1 MSVLQKLTEGVQH
14 RDMQAEGAALL
25 NKWEATGLLEGLND
39 GHQKQGMAVLL
50 ENQAKELLREASS
63 MAAGDVEGFAAV
75 AFPIVRR
82 VFGGLIAQDLISV
95 QPMSLP
101 SGLIFFLDFT
111 HEDGRGTMAQG
122 ESLYGGGVVG
132 RQIVD
137 GVAAN
142 FQETGFYGLGTGR
155 AAAITVSAL
164 AGAGTMNNKMT
175 TRATTDAVD
184 RDNED
189 FDPDIEGKERIVLRS
204 LALAAN
210 AVQIDPG
217 VPQASLPVPANTSA
231 TDRTQDV
238 CRAIN
243 LTNGR
248 IAYLFHAS
256 AGATNGTAGPSVAAD
271 DLEAIVLKPARRLA
285 KFTTATSA
293 TTGLKEV
300 TGYDR
305 FVYEE
310 LSSGVFAQ
318 SVDVEATAAQLGAT
332 SAAGTQASLDEV
344 DAELAARQIQA
355 VIDNTTLPVAGTR
368 QAAVTL
374 TSANVESLF
383 DGGDDT
389 MRIQG
394 PSRDQLGTGTG
405 LGAIAGADTWALEEP
420 KPGTGNAGSEVG
432 KDSIAEIDIKVDS
445 VAVTAQTKKLKAKWS
460 PELGQDLNAYHNLD
474 AEVELTGI
482 LSEQIALEIDREL
495 LGELVRGATAGT
507 RYWSR
512 APGLFVDSNGQ
523 PLGATSAAPD
533 FTGTVSEW
541 YETLIETIND
551 VSAQIHRKTLR
562 GGANF
567 VVCSPE
573 VANILEF
580 TSGFRASVTA
590 DQDRG
595 TIGAVRAGSLS
606 KKFDVYVDPYFLRN
620 VILVGRKGSSFLESG
635 YVYAPYVPL
644 QVTPTIFGTEDF
656 VPRKGVMTRY
666 AKKMVRPDMYGL
678 VICRG
683 LLGEEMP
690 N

>member
-25 NKWEATGLLEGLND
+25 NKWEATGLLEGLSQ
-39 GHQKQGMAVLL
+39 GQAKQGMAVLL

-82 VFGGLIAQDLISV
+82 VFGGLIANDLVSV

-111 HEDGRGTMAQG
+111 HEASG
-122 ESLYGGGVVG
+122 ESLYGGRKVG
-132 RQIVD
+132 REILDGIEVD
-137 GVAAN
+137 G
-142 FQETGFYGLGTGR
+142 GFYNLNT
-155 AAAITVSAL
+155 
-164 AGAGTMNNKMT
+164 NNKSGA
-175 TRATTDAVD
+175 RVESATEGATNGKIEARLAATAVASD
-184 RDNED
+184 ED
-189 FDPDIEGKERIVLRS
+189 FDPDLSGKDRLILRNILVAGARS
-204 LALAAN
+204 AQL
-210 AVQIDPG
+210 DPG
-217 VPQASLPVPANTSA
+217 GASSILIHPRSNDTTGANTAIGRTIELKDGSHVMLFIADA
-231 TDRTQDV
+231 TTFE
-238 CRAIN
+238 A
-243 LTNGR
+243 LGT
-248 IAYLFHAS
+248 IA
-256 AGATNGTAGPSVAAD
+256 VAD
-271 DLEAIVLKPARRLA
+271 IVGIRLKPSRRLA
-285 KFTTATSA
+285 KFTTSNNATD
-293 TTGLKEV
+293 GLKVV
-300 TGYDR
+300 TAVDR
-305 FVYEE
+305 YVYEE
-310 LSSGVFAQ
+310 ISSGVFSQ
-318 SVDVEATAAQLGAT
+318 VLDLDVTAIAMGAAANTQVGLDSIAADTLAAQC
-332 SAAGTQASLDEV
+332 
-344 DAELAARQIQA
+344 QA
-355 VIDNTTLPVAGTR
+355 VIDNGTPPVAFSVGR
-368 QAAVTL
+368 QAPLTLAVADCHDALDGATTGL
-374 TSANVESLF
+374 TVE
-383 DGGDDT
+383 
-389 MRIQG
+389 G
-394 PSRDQLGTGTG
+394 PSRDGLADGTGM
-405 LGAIAGADTWALEEP
+405 GAIAGIDAWALEEP
-420 KPGTGNAGSEVG
+420 TPGTGNSGSASN
-432 KDSIAEIDIKVDS
+432 KQAIAEIDIKVDS

-512 APGLFVDSNGQ
+512 APGLFVNSEGVEQ
-523 PLGATSAAPD
+523 GASSAAPD

-595 TIGAVRAGSLS
+595 TIGAVKAGSLS
-606 KKFDVYVDPYFLRN
+606 KKFDVYVDPYFIRN
-620 VILVGRKGSSFLESG
+620 VVLVGRKGSSFLESG

-678 VICRG
+678 VIVRG
-683 LLGEEMP
+683 LLGESGATA
-690 N
+690 